1 MCIPMGS
8 GTHLKPSPCVFGVTG
23 IFETVLV
30 TLDKEAQTV
39 PEAQRRGGTWR
50 NKGEGQRREGH
61 GVGSVKM
68 IHSIVVF
75 GACVALI
82 HTAANSQRY
91 TKVRRF

>member
-39 PEAQRRGGTWR
+39 PEAQRRGG
-50 NKGEGQRREGH
+50 H
-61 GVGSVKM
+61 GGTRGRGKEEKDMGWVQLK
-68 IHSIVVF
+68 
-75 GACVALI
+75 
-82 HTAANSQRY
+82 
-91 TKVRRF
+91 